1 MGEVSLA
8 IHGKSYGVACDD
20 GQEPRVSHLG
30 KYVDAR
36 LREIAVAGAASNE
49 SHLLVLTA
57 IVLADEIHELR
68 EAMRHMKPVNGNAQQ
83 QPVQQVVQQGMS
95 KEDEREIASAIE
107 HLASRI
113 NSMAAKFQEV

>member
-30 KYVDAR
+30 KYVDSR

-68 EAMRHMKPVNGNAQQ
+68 EAMRHMKPVNGNAQAVQ
-83 QPVQQVVQQGMS
+83 QPQPQQGMS

-113 NSMAAKFQEV
+113 NSIATRIQEV

>member
-20 GQEPRVSHLG
+20 GQEPRVAHLG

-68 EAMRHMKPVNGNAQQ
+68 EAMRHMKPVNGNAQ
-83 QPVQQVVQQGMS
+83 PVQQVVQQGMS
-95 KEDEREIASAIE
+95 KEDEREIATAIE
-107 HLASRI
+107 HLAARI